1 MFEFKGDLGIQ
12 FNEFICHERRIKS
25 PLTVSKHHLYLRDLY
40 DFLKENNKLVKE
52 FGIPDCL
59 LFLRELK
66 RKKRPWHHVVSSVR
80 AFVRYSCERNLLADC
95 NFSRWDRILCLHRP
109 KILNYHHIIAGR
121 K

>member
-1 MFEFKGDLGIQ
+1 M
-12 FNEFICHERRIKS
+12 
-25 PLTVSKHHLYLRDLY
+25 SKHHLYLRDLY

-109 KILNYHHIIAGR
+109 KNPQLPSYYSREEIKNAGR
-121 K
+121 NRQILS

>member
-1 MFEFKGDLGIQ
+1 M
-12 FNEFICHERRIKS
+12 
-25 PLTVSKHHLYLRDLY
+25 SKHHLYLRDLY

-66 RKKRPWHHVVSSVR
+66 RKKRPWYHVVSSVR

-95 NFSRWDRILCLHRP
+95 NFPAGIGFYAFIVP